1 MTTAAFHTMGRSG
14 LRVSRLALG
23 TMTFGQQGWGCDRD
37 GAGEILDAYLESGGN
52 LVDTADIYAG
62 GESEQ
67 IVGDLLRDRK
77 MRDHVVL
84 TTKYSLSGHPGDPNA
99 GGNGRKAMLRALEG
113 SLRRLGTDH
122 VDLYLLH
129 AWDGVTPVEEVMRG
143 LDDLVRSGKVR
154 YVGLSDVPAWYAA
167 RAQTIAQWRGYE
179 PLCALQLEY
188 SLIERGVEY
197 EFPALCEEVGA
208 SLMTWGPLANG
219 LLSGKYAATA
229 RSEGRDELPEGR
241 LRTTVAHVR
250 PETDKRNPRTW
261 SIIRE
266 LDAVATELGVS
277 SAQVAVNWV
286 ANRRAVG
293 SVVLGASR
301 LGQVRDT
308 LGALDLDLPAELRTR
323 LDAATLPPRAVP
335 YGFLPWVQ
343 QRMTAG
349 VVDKAHGYH
358 ARDLRPTPA

>member
-1 MTTAAFHTMGRSG
+1 MTAAFHTLGRSG

-23 TMTFGQQGWGCDRD
+23 TMTFGQPGWGCDRAA
-37 GAGEILDAYLESGGN
+37 AGELLDAYLDHGGN
-52 LVDTADIYAG
+52 FVDTADIYAG

-67 IVGDLLRDRK
+67 IVGDLLRARGARDR
-77 MRDHVVL
+77 VVL
-84 TTKYSLSGHPGDPNA
+84 STKYSLGASAGDPNA

-122 VDLYLLH
+122 VDLYLVH
-129 AWDGVTPVEEVMRG
+129 AWDGITPVEEVMRS

-154 YVGLSDVPAWYAA
+154 YVGLSDVPAWYAS
-167 RAQTIAQWRGYE
+167 RAQTLAQWRGYE

-197 EFPALCEEVGA
+197 EFPPLCEEVGA

-219 LLSGKYAATA
+219 LLSGKYAETA

-241 LRTTVAHVR
+241 LRATVAHAR
-250 PETDKRNPRTW
+250 PETDKRSPRTW
-261 SIIRE
+261 GIVRE
-266 LDAVATELGVS
+266 LDEVAREIGAS

-286 ANRRAVG
+286 ANRPAVG

-301 LGQVRDT
+301 VEQLRDT
-308 LGALDLDLPAELRTR
+308 LGALQLDLPAELRAR
-323 LDAATLPPRAVP
+323 LDVATTPPRAVP

-343 QRMTAG
+343 QRMAAG
-349 VVDKAHGYH
+349 AVDKTTGYH
-358 ARDLRPTPA
+358 ARDLRRVTA